1 MSNTG
6 SAGACE
12 RCRGPLYGSL
22 GVFGGEFCGVPVIAI
37 REVSPRNWICCDA
50 CARMLCRACCRRP
63 ESGYCNDCLSRTT
76 SAATGG

>member
-1 MSNTG
+1 MSHSEDTG
-6 SAGACE
+6 LCE
-12 RCRGPLYGSL
+12 ECGRRLRGHL
-22 GVFGGEFCGVPVIAI
+22 GVIDGSVAGVAVVVI